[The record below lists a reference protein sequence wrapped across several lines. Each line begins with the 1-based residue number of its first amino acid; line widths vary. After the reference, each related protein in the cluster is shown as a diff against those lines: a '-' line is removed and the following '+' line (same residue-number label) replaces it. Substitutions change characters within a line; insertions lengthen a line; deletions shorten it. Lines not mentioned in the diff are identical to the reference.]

1 MMLLRQEYQ
10 QELDY
15 QIVKSLTKCEEN
27 VDSIVYGIQI
37 SGREGFAKIADISS
51 DKQKVE
57 CLLNKLK
64 RLEVKPEFLNE
75 IVEDFLCEYY

>member
-37 SGREGFAKIADISS
+37 SGREQFAKIADISS

-64 RLEVKPEFLNE
+64 RLEVKPEFLHE